1 MIRQATL
8 EDMSQLDRLL
18 EEHFQYEKKID
29 SYTAFQRG
37 IFPTYSSIESA
48 VKAGVVYVYDDK
60 GTIYGSVIFD
70 QIQPPEFGNIP
81 WKYPH
86 SAHEVLSIRLFMVR
100 PSHFRQGIATAMM
113 NYGADLA
120 RSKGCKVLRTECGSQ
135 NLPAVMLF
143 KHLGFE
149 RAAVASIVIEGL
161 VPADGHVFL
170 EKPLD

>member
-70 QIQPPEFGNIP
+70 QIQPPE
-81 WKYPH
+81 Y
-86 SAHEVLSIRLFMVR
+86 
-100 PSHFRQGIATAMM
+100 
-113 NYGADLA
+113 
-120 RSKGCKVLRTECGSQ
+120 
-135 NLPAVMLF
+135 PAVHEDENASPHGSLPLQ
-143 KHLGFE
+143 KH
-149 RAAVASIVIEGL
+149 RIW
-161 VPADGHVFL
+161 
-170 EKPLD
+170 

>member
-8 EDMSQLDRLL
+8 DDMQQLDSLL
-18 EEHFQYEKKID
+18 EDYFKYEKKID

-37 IFPTYSSIESA
+37 IFPTYSGIESA
-48 VKAGVVYVYDDK
+48 VKDGVVYVYDDN
-60 GTIYGSVIFD
+60 GTICGSVVFD
-70 QIQPPEFGNIP
+70 HLQPPEFANIP
-81 WKYPH
+81 WKYVH
-86 SAHEVLSIRLFMVR
+86 SNEEVLAIHLFMVR

-113 NYGADLA
+113 NYGAELA
-120 RSKGCKVLRTECGSQ
+120 RSKGCKVMRTECGSQ

-170 EKPLD
+170 EKLLD